1 MGQIEELAQGSRVMS
16 SRSDPTV
23 VEIPKNDGVP
33 WSHVEIGL
41 QVTEISKHLVLN
53 DTFWG
58 GRSKIVLMP
67 PDT

>member
-23 VEIPKNDGVP
+23 VEIPENDGVP
-33 WSHVEIGL
+33 SLYVEIGL
-41 QVTEISKHLVLN
+41 QVTKISKHPVLN
-53 DTFWG
+53 EPFWG
-58 GRSKIVLMP
+58 GRSKIVLVP